1 MQVEPPGDGQRER
14 ANSARDRSEPRLSL
28 GPDTKALSPE
38 PRPPKSYNL
47 VACGA
52 KDTVKDGFI
61 FGDFLGFCMALK
73 AKDVGGDFWSCFP
86 LFEHFKYL
94 ETRKPPI
101 TDIKFGKFGP
111 NRAQALW
118 TYTKFESEHR
128 ERWWKQVGQKKLKED
143 VLQWIKE
150 KASVA
155 EPGDV
160 INIIFDCPGVAGG
173 GLCLGSFILW
183 PRELI
188 AAIAAFK
195 DEVQVNIITNACYGS
210 TLVGALR
217 ASGQYYRYAQAAE
230 DQASLSYSA
239 SRSVSNRFRNM
250 RFAQAVVM
258 ALARLDLPG
267 VVGGGPS
274 GQVRLMDQEIFIKNQ
289 MLRNLTPNQ
298 GAQATN
304 PSSYQGSPTSMQ
316 SIVRNMIFRDSI
328 DVLYDP
334 AATHRRRRIEWP
346 TQNTD
351 LRRLIA
357 EHRNRPPPSQ
367 DLVSRTAAMLDDE
380 FSKCDINSGIPADDG
395 AVVYY
400 HFHEHNNDFGPLL
413 KLLYWRGR
421 QQSAVYDIYEQ
432 LCMRHFILG
441 TNVILP
447 MSLTLTSHSV
457 QALTWLLCCFEGPSK
472 EETDQLFRFQ
482 DSKFDMPLQ
491 WLATMIV
498 RSSADIGY
506 LLETI
511 LAMRYLGE
519 LDEEKYEEWKINC
532 PWKDI
537 TCNPNEGACAPNLP
551 SQFGFWLPH
560 GVSAKTPEDFI
571 DSVRQCM
578 GRFNRI
584 ETLFQEWFGLEPKDI
599 CTEDQQQSWFS
610 LHPEQHPD

>member
-1 MQVEPPGDGQRER
+1 MQVGPPGGQRER
-14 ANSARDRSEPRLSL
+14 ANTARDKSKPRLSL
-28 GPDTKALSPE
+28 GPDTTASSPE
-38 PRPPKSYNL
+38 PRLPKSYNL

-52 KDTVKDGFI
+52 KNPENDGFI

-73 AKDVGGDFWSCFP
+73 AKSVGGDFWSCFP
-86 LFEHFKYL
+86 LFKHFEFL
-94 ETRKPPI
+94 GTRKPPI

-118 TYTKFESEHR
+118 TYTKFEFEHR
-128 ERWWKQVGQKKLKED
+128 ERWWKQVGQKRLKDD

-155 EPGDV
+155 ESGDV
-160 INIIFDCPGVAGG
+160 INMIFDCHGSRGG
-173 GLCLGSFILW
+173 GLSLGDFTLW

-188 AAIAAFK
+188 TAIAAFK

-210 TLVGALR
+210 TFVGALR

-230 DQASLSYSA
+230 DQEGVSYAA

-267 VVGGGPS
+267 VVGRGPS
-274 GQVRLMDQEIFIKNQ
+274 GQVRLMDQEIFIKNE
-289 MLRNLTPNQ
+289 MLRNLTPNH
-298 GAQATN
+298 AAYATN

-316 SIVRNMIFRDSI
+316 SVVKNMIFRDSI

-346 TQNTD
+346 TQNAD
-351 LRRLIA
+351 LRRLIT
-357 EHRNRPPPSQ
+357 EHRNQPPPSQ
-367 DLVSRTAAMLDDE
+367 DLVSRTAAMLNDE
-380 FSKCDINSGIPADDG
+380 FKKCNINACFPADD
-395 AVVYY
+395 AAITYY
-400 HFHEHNNDFGPLL
+400 HFHEHKNDFGPLL

-421 QQSAVYDIYEQ
+421 QQSAIYDVYEQ

-447 MSLTLTSHSV
+447 MSLTRSSHSV
-457 QALTWLLCCFEGPSK
+457 QALTWLLSCFEGPSK
-472 EETDQLFRFQ
+472 EQTEKLFRFQ
-482 DSKFDMPLQ
+482 DDNFLMPLQ

-498 RSSADIGY
+498 RSSADMGD

-511 LAMRYLGE
+511 LAMKYLGE

-532 PWKDI
+532 PWKEI
-537 TCNPNEGACAPNLP
+537 TCDPKEGACPPNLP

-560 GVSAKTPEDFI
+560 GVSAKTHEEFI
-571 DSVRQCM
+571 NGVRQSV

-584 ETLFQEWFGLEPKDI
+584 EKLFQGWFGLDPKDI
-599 CTEDQQQSWFS
+599 CTEDQQQWFFS
-610 LHPEQHPD
+610 LYPEQHPD